1 VAVADPGLGPST
13 HRSRLIRWILG
24 LVVAAVAFA
33 VVVELAGGIGAAL
46 DALADAD
53 PKWIALGVGFESVS
67 FLFIALHLRRLAGG
81 PPAVRLGPAYEL
93 ALVVYGL
100 GAVTPASPVEGVA
113 LGVQELHRKGLP
125 RQRALFAL
133 GFSEWFSNAA
143 LLTILAVDLLLA
155 TVFADVRHN
164 ERFPAVVIAV
174 TLVVALVIV
183 GFIVTS
189 KRTLAWLNSAWHH
202 ACFWRETPPQEHRQE
217 TMNRL
222 YADRDAVLGDR
233 RNQTLL
239 LLLSAGAWLL
249 DMACLEAALLA
260 VGVHANLDQLILAYG
275 AGILASAVPFVP
287 AGLGLTEVAMPA
299 VLHHYGVPLAP
310 ALAGALAYRGIGT
323 FLPAITGGLLALGM
337 RRRGKTADARAA
349 ATAMEDASPI
359 EVAGVAALG
368 DG

>member
-1 VAVADPGLGPST
+1 MALAERSPGSSG
-13 HRSRLIRWILG
+13 RRARLVRWFLG
-24 LVVAAVAFA
+24 LVVAGIAFA
-33 VVVELAGGIGAAL
+33 VVVDLAGGIGAAL
-46 DALADAD
+46 DALSDAD
-53 PKWIALGVGFESVS
+53 PKWIALGVGFEAFS

-81 PPAVRLGPAYEL
+81 PPEVRLAPAYEL

-155 TVFADVRHN
+155 TVFADVRHD
-164 ERFPAVVIAV
+164 ERMPAVVIAI
-174 TLVVALVIV
+174 ALVLALV
-183 GFIVTS
+183 LAGFIVTS
-189 KRTLAWLNSAWHH
+189 KRTIAVLNSVWHH
-202 ACFWRETPPQEHRQE
+202 MCFWRETPSLETRQE
-217 TMNRL
+217 TMERL

-239 LLLSAGAWLL
+239 LMLSAGAWLL

-337 RRRGKTADARAA
+337 RRRGKPGDAGEP
-349 ATAMEDASPI
+349 ATPI